1 VSAVAWANDIVPK
14 TGVSKGSVVT
24 IIDELKARK
33 IPGFRDLKEIAGEL
47 RELSVKLRKQ
57 GIGVGEA
64 AIGFT
69 ILKRLMEVGVEP
81 QLLPQ

>member
-1 VSAVAWANDIVPK
+1 MSAVARADDIVPK

-57 GIGVGEA
+57 AIGVGEA